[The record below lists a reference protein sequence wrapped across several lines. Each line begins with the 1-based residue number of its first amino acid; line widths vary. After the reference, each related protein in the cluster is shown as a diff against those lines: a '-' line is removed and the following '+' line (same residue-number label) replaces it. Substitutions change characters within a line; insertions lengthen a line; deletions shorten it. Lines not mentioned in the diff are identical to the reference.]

1 MSETKRDYEIGYGQP
16 PWGRPFQKSQSGNP
30 RGPRPKSLPALLV
43 GAPKEKVVATIDG
56 ERPEI
61 TKRQAVVTQLVNGS
75 AGADLP
81 AAEMP
86 IDMDML
92 NDAEEGRHEKTR
104 FKPGFDVSIDDAP
117 LHATGHAGP
126 GRDR

>member
-1 MSETKRDYEIGYGQP
+1 
-16 PWGRPFQKSQSGNP
+16 
-30 RGPRPKSLPALLV
+30 LPALLV
-43 GAPKEKVVATIDG
+43 GALNEKVVATIDG

-61 TKRQAVVTQLVNGS
+61 TKREAVVTQLVNGS